1 MVLIL
6 SPYPKQVGVISRRDF
21 SKTFV
26 QEEIIYGIV
35 KLLGVWSGGML
46 LGVDLQ
52 MFDIGAIDEGDYYI
66 KFHLCNKVDEF
77 KWALVVVYGPA
88 QDEHKESFL
97 AELVNMCS
105 HESLPLIIGGDYN
118 ILRHLSKKTMI
129 AIILDGLSY
138 SMHRH

>member
-21 SKTFV
+21 LKTFV

-118 ILRHLSKKTMI
+118 ILRHLSKKQ
-129 AIILDGLSY
+129 
-138 SMHRH
+138 

>member
-52 MFDIGAIDEGDYYI
+52 MFDIGAIDEEDYYI
-66 KFHLCNKVDEF
+66 KFCLCNKVDEF

-118 ILRHLSKKTMI
+118 ILRHLSKKQ
-129 AIILDGLSY
+129 
-138 SMHRH
+138 

>member
-118 ILRHLSKKTMI
+118 ILRHLSKKQ
-129 AIILDGLSY
+129 
-138 SMHRH
+138 

>member
-105 HESLPLIIGGDYN
+105 HKSLPLIIGGDYN